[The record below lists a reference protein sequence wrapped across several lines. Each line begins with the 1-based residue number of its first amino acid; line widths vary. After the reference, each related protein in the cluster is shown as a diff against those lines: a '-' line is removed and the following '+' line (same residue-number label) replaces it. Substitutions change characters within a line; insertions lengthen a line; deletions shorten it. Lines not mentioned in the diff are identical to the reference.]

1 MLTENSAKKVT
12 KMDLITKGSLAAA
25 IITIPTLI
33 TFFGIWTVTDDLLYG
48 AIGGLVANFIAL
60 GAAFKI
66 VTKKFTQK
74 KKNDFEL

>member
-1 MLTENSAKKVT
+1 
-12 KMDLITKGSLAAA
+12 MDLITKGSLVAA
-25 IITIPTLI
+25 IITIPTLVI
-33 TFFGIWTVTDDLLYG
+33 FFGIWTITNDLLYG

-74 KKNDFEL
+74 KKDNFEL